1 MPVGLLTGEK
11 AITVLFIE
19 DHRTLRESVAEV
31 LEIEGMKVLTA
42 EDGVAGIAV
51 ARQYHPSLILCDI
64 DLPRLDGFSVYTTLK
79 NDPATADIEVLLVTA
94 YPDIENIQRRINIPA
109 SHVVKKPFTIATLL
123 KTINQNIH

>member
-1 MPVGLLTGEK
+1 MPVGLMTGEK
-11 AITVLFIE
+11 VKTVLFIE

-79 NDPATADIEVLLVTA
+79 SDPMTADIEVLLVTA

-109 SHVVKKPFTIATLL
+109 HQVVKKPFTIATLL
-123 KTINQNIH
+123 KTISQNIH